1 MKYILAIALSI
12 GFLFGVCFAADKDK
26 LELKDQKD
34 KESYSLG
41 YRFGDSLKA
50 QNLEINLKAYTAGI
64 KDSLAKKNPLLSQ
77 DEITKIIS
85 EIQARAMA
93 ARQKELKEMGEK
105 NIALGKTFMEENK
118 KKEGIVTLP
127 SGVQYKVL
135 AEGYGKTPRPSDEVM
150 VHYKGTLIDGK
161 EFDNSYTRGTPFTFH
176 ADKIIAG
183 WKEVIPMMKEGS
195 KWQLFIPPQLAYGEQ
210 GVGPI
215 PPGST
220 LIFEVELLAIR

>member
-1 MKYILAIALSI
+1 MKYILAIILSI
-12 GFLFGVCFAADKDK
+12 GFLFGVCFAADQ

-50 QNLEINLKAYTAGI
+50 QHLEINLKAYTSGI

-77 DEITKIIS
+77 EEINKIIS
-85 EIQARAMA
+85 ELQARTMV

-105 NIALGKTFMEENK
+105 NMALGKAFMEENG
-118 KKEGIVTLP
+118 KKEGVKTLP
-127 SGVQYKVL
+127 SGLQYKIL
-135 AEGYGKTPRPSDEVM
+135 HEGSGKTPKPTDEVM
-150 VHYKGTLIDGK
+150 ANYKGTLIDGT
-161 EFDNSYTRGTPFTFH
+161 EFDNSYKRGTPLTFQM
-176 ADKIIAG
+176 DKIIPG
-183 WKEVIPMMKEGS
+183 WREALLLMKEGS
-195 KWQLFIPPQLAYGEQ
+195 KWQLFIPPQLAYGQQ

-220 LIFEVELLAIR
+220 LIFEVELIAIK